1 MIGLI
6 SSRAKYLS
14 AIITVAAFIIS
25 ITAVYNILS
34 SEPSR
39 YEGKIVKKIEFTG
52 LKNVDEDD
60 LSDIML
66 TTLNYPLK
74 AAEVREDIKQIFA
87 LGKFENVKV
96 EIDDFGDGVKLKL
109 ILVERPVVGK
119 IEFKGYEKILE
130 TDLIETMKIKEGDV
144 YIKSL
149 LDESVKALK
158 EKYTKDGYFNAYI
171 SYKVAKDEKNANAIK
186 IDIIIDEGEDIK
198 VKKISILGATK
209 IYVKDLYSLMETKE
223 DSVFQ
228 SGSFKKEVF
237 EEDKRKI
244 IGYYQQEG
252 YLDAQIV
259 DEKTDYQWSDPLDP
273 DERSIFI
280 VLKLSEGERY
290 YFDGE
295 YTLEIEDGKSKAL
308 TEQEIEKLK
317 NSFLLK
323 EKGEVF
329 DNTKFLNDRQSISIL
344 YGSKGYIFARV
355 IPKKTITEREV
366 ETDGIK
372 EKRKFVKI
380 SFKITEGKKAYIEH
394 IIIKGNKKTK
404 DKVIRRELLVKE
416 GELFN
421 SEKMQISREKIF
433 NLGYFKQV
441 NFDVRPGSRDDY
453 MNLIVDVEE
462 QPSGTISLGGGYG
475 SASGFSIFSDIQE
488 KNFMGNGQIIGLK
501 LEYGPKKT
509 AFTLSFQE
517 RWLFDH
523 PVAFSTSIFYYIYQY
538 STSSIFADSDE
549 YAYYKKQSIGYTLG
563 LSYRFWYYWVTGA
576 TWIHSFKSYFDPSGN
591 SPDTVFINV
600 DRGLQEK
607 RTMKLYLYRDSKDNY
622 LNPTKGFRF
631 GLSASFTGGEYL
643 RGDDHFTQYSPE
655 FYVYYS
661 PFNIPFLKT
670 HPTVFEF
677 RVSGDFLQPPL
688 GKNWVKNNVTS
699 EHENWLESEDRL
711 DIGGPETVRGWDYD
725 DSALPESWQYVGLFH
740 RILYGA
746 EYRIPIHPQ
755 MLWLVLFFDA
765 GSLWSDKF
773 WEGQL
778 SEDNREY
785 VNEDLASGKLRRI
798 DKLFDG
804 DLLPYFIYSYGFG
817 LKVQVPMM
825 PLRFW
830 FGKKMIY
837 DNNEFRTI
845 SGYTFQFSI
854 GDIRY

>member
-1 MIGLI
+1 MIRSMSI
-6 SSRAKYLS
+6 KAKYLFSIIS
-14 AIITVAAFIIS
+14 AIIFIIS
-25 ITAVYNILS
+25 ITVTYNILS

-39 YEGKIVKKIEFTG
+39 YEGKIVKKIEFSG

-60 LSDIML
+60 LTEIML
-66 TTLNYPLK
+66 TSVKYPLK

-96 EIDDFGDGVKLKL
+96 EIDDFADGVKLRF
-109 ILVERPVVGK
+109 ILVERPVVEK
-119 IEFKGYEKILE
+119 IEFKGHEKILE
-130 TDLIETMKIKEGDV
+130 TDLHEAMKIKEGDV
-144 YIKSL
+144 YRKIL
-149 LDESVKALK
+149 LNESVAAIKAKYIK
-158 EKYTKDGYFNAYI
+158 EGYFNAYI
-171 SYKVAKDEKNANAIK
+171 TYNVKDGKEKNTVK
-186 IDIIIDEGEDIK
+186 IEMIIDEGEEIK

-209 IYVKDLYSLMETKE
+209 IYVKDLYSLIETKE
-223 DSVFQ
+223 DTIFQ

-259 DEKTDYQWSDPLDP
+259 DEKADYQWSDPTDP
-273 DERSIFI
+273 NERSIFI
-280 VLKLSEGERY
+280 VLKLSEGDRY
-290 YFDGE
+290 YCDGE

-308 TEQEIEKLK
+308 TDQEIQKLK
-317 NSFLLK
+317 DSFLLR
-323 EKGEVF
+323 EKGEIF
-329 DNTKFLNDRQSISIL
+329 DNTKFLNDRQSISFL
-344 YGSKGYIFARV
+344 YASKGYIFARV
-355 IPKKTITEREV
+355 IPNKTITEREV
-366 ETDGIK
+366 EIDGVK
-372 EKRKFVKI
+372 VKRKFVKVN
-380 SFKITEGKKAYIEH
+380 FKISEGKKAYIEH

-404 DKVIRRELLVKE
+404 DKVIRRELVVKE

-453 MNLIVDVEE
+453 MNLIIDVEE

-488 KNFMGNGQIIGLK
+488 KNFLGNGQIVGLK

-509 AFTLSFQE
+509 SVTLSFQE
-517 RWLFDH
+517 RWLFDY
-523 PVAFSTSIFYYIYQY
+523 PISFNTSVFYYIYQY

-549 YAYYKKQSIGYTLG
+549 YAYYKKRSIGYSLG
-563 LSYRFWYYWVTGA
+563 LGYRFWYYWVAGT
-576 TWIHSFKSYFDPSGN
+576 TWVHSFKSYFDPSGN

-600 DRGLQEK
+600 DRGQQEK
-607 RTMKLYLYRDSKDNY
+607 RTVKMYLYRDSKDNY
-622 LNPTKGFRF
+622 LNPTKGFRV
-631 GLSASFTGGEYL
+631 GLSAAFTGGAAL
-643 RGDDHFTQYSPE
+643 RGDDHFTQYSLE
-655 FYVYYS
+655 FYAYYS

-670 HPTVFEF
+670 HPTVIEL
-677 RVSGDFLQPPL
+677 RASADFIRPPL
-688 GKNWVKNNVTS
+688 GKSWVRNNVSTDN
-699 EHENWLESEDRL
+699 ENWLESEDRL
-711 DIGGPETVRGWDYD
+711 DIGGPETVRGWDYS
-725 DSALPESWQYVGLFH
+725 DSSLPKSWEYVGLYH

-746 EYRIPIHPQ
+746 EYRVPIHPQ

-773 WEGQL
+773 WEEQL
-778 SEDNREY
+778 SEKNQKY
-785 VNEDLASGKLRRI
+785 VNDDLASGKLRRI
-798 DKLFDG
+798 DQITDG

-837 DNNEFRTI
+837 DTEFRTI
-845 SGYTFQFSI
+845 SGYNFQFSI
-854 GDIRY
+854 GDIRF